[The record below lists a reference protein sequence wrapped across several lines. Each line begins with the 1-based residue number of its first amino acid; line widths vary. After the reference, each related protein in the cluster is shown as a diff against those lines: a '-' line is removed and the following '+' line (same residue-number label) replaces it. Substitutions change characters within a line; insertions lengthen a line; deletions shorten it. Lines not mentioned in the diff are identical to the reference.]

1 MPLGQKDEMSQ
12 NTCNMEHNH
21 LSTNPLGL
29 AFLTTTEERVTMEL
43 WKKHRAY
50 IPRRFVVVEVV
61 ELVEPS
67 ILSIVSTGASP
78 IPD

>member
-1 MPLGQKDEMSQ
+1 M
-12 NTCNMEHNH
+12 
-21 LSTNPLGL
+21 
-29 AFLTTTEERVTMEL
+29 TTEERVTMKL

-67 ILSIVSTGASP
+67 ILLIVSTGASP
-78 IPD
+78 IPDQCAKTGHVIRLTFLFRKVP